1 MDTRSRSRGLGD
13 RTDRRPVN
21 PKRLAATLIL
31 LLLSGSASA
40 QHSLVPAT
48 VIAPPA
54 AAQPSAGALNESEA
68 RATPG
73 NNEIEIPRSSFR
85 REYEW
90 YVRDGVAVGSPV
102 RFDGVDI
109 DEERRR
115 DYDEVHN
122 VIPEQELR
130 RHHIG
135 MQVGIFNPS
144 TDVIELG
151 NLDLDIEGNRFV
163 GALNIPNYRYS
174 LNPHIDLALDISR
187 HWIGRWSTPTS
198 GEVKLAAGYIGPSI
212 RVNGLNR
219 TKGKRVIPY
228 LQGNIYYVHEQL
240 TTSETRIEH
249 GVGFGLHG
257 GVDLYISRLI
267 SIPIEA
273 TYVGTVGNDIDDL
286 SGFGLFVGVTF
297 NF

>member
-1 MDTRSRSRGLGD
+1 MDTRLRSRGLGD

-21 PKRLAATLIL
+21 PKRLAVTLIL

-48 VIAPPA
+48 AIAPPA

-135 MQVGIFNPS
+135 IQVGIFNPS

-174 LNPHIDLALDISR
+174 LNPRIDLALDISR

-198 GEVKLAAGYIGPSI
+198 GEVKLAGGYTGPGI

-219 TKGKRVIPY
+219 TKG
-228 LQGNIYYVHEQL
+228 
-240 TTSETRIEH
+240 
-249 GVGFGLHG
+249 
-257 GVDLYISRLI
+257 
-267 SIPIEA
+267 
-273 TYVGTVGNDIDDL
+273 
-286 SGFGLFVGVTF
+286 
-297 NF
+297 